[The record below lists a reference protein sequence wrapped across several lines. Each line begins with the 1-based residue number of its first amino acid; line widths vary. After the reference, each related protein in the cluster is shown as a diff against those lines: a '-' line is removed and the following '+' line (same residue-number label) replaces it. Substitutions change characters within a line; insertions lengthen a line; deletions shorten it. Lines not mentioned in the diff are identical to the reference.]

1 MSKNIFYREFFKKH
15 ILIKIYVNF
24 INKGKLKKILI
35 EEIALKKLEINLT
48 AVVLYD
54 DLNNIPF

>member
-35 EEIALKKLEINLT
+35 EEIALKKIEINLT